1 MSRRD
6 RIERNRHAD
15 CGVSYGECARAIAAE
30 TSTVGTTG
38 ENTVGFSKEMVA
50 ALEADGEKLRQ
61 LTGDDHGPFWP
72 VEHTESPIIAEC
84 DCCGAK
90 RALTRCWLGDME
102 TFACDECRGA
112 RD

>member
-1 MSRRD
+1 MKPRD
-6 RIERNRHAD
+6 RIGPMIDQARRLARRDDDQPIDAERIERD
-15 CGVSYGECARAIAAE
+15 
-30 TSTVGTTG
+30 
-38 ENTVGFSKEMVA
+38 MVA

-90 RALTRCWLGDME
+90 HALTRCWLGDRE